1 MYTVLFFILTG
12 IATGYLF
19 RKRKLSI
26 VNQLITV
33 LIWLLLFILGVEVG
47 VNENVVRKFHL
58 LGIEAF
64 LIAFF
69 ATLGSVIG
77 AWILLPPKP
86 AKGDKE
92 NNTNL

>member
-1 MYTVLFFILTG
+1 MYIVLFFIVTG

-19 RKRKLSI
+19 RRQKLRFVS
-26 VNQLITV
+26 QLITA

-58 LGIEAF
+58 LGMEAF

-69 ATLGSVIG
+69 ATLGSVLG
-77 AWILLPPKP
+77 AWMLLPPKT
-86 AKGDKE
+86 KNKI
-92 NNTNL
+92 

>member
-12 IATGYLF
+12 IGTGYLF
-19 RKRKLSI
+19 RKRKISF
-26 VNQLITV
+26 VNQLITM

-47 VNENVVRKFHL
+47 VNENVVKKFHL
-58 LGIEAF
+58 LGYEAF

-77 AWILLPPKP
+77 AWILLPLKSEKSNK
-86 AKGDKE
+86 KGK
-92 NNTNL
+92 